1 MSILSKMPE
10 RIKIA
15 IAVFLFCTAANA
27 GILDQKPSGAVNDFA
42 GILSTE
48 AGNSLSLLSENLFKK
63 TNVALVIVTVKDLE
77 GRSIEETANLLF
89 SKWGIGAKGKD
100 EGILVLLAPVEREI
114 RIETGYGAE
123 GYLTDVQAKRIIR
136 DIASPFFANKQW
148 DKGLVAVSIACADL
162 AAREHNV
169 ALSDITGSEDFSGS
183 DDASARINNY
193 KPNAATF
200 ILGALLLLF
209 LIGTR
214 TGRSILSVLLL
225 SLLFS
230 GGRSGHGSSG
240 FGGGFGSSGGFGG
253 GFGGGMSGGGGAS
266 GRF

>member
-1 MSILSKMPE
+1 MPE

-15 IAVFLFCTAANA
+15 IAVFLFCTAVNA

-48 AGNSLSLLSENLFKK
+48 AGNSLSLSSENLFKK
-63 TNVALVIVTVKDLE
+63 INVALVIVTVKDLE

-89 SKWGIGAKGKD
+89 SKWGIGTKGKD

-136 DIASPFFANKQW
+136 DVASPFFASKQW
-148 DKGLVAVSIACADL
+148 DKGLMAVSISCASL

-169 ALSDITGSEDFSGS
+169 ALSDITGSEEFSGS
-183 DDASARINNY
+183 NDAPARINNY
-193 KPNAATF
+193 KPNAATL

-214 TGRSILSVLLL
+214 MGRSILSVLLL

-230 GGRSGHGSSG
+230 GGRSGGSSG